1 MQISVNHSQALLDLV
16 RAGHISVD
24 AVEWVDK
31 LPVSLI
37 VETRELF
44 LKGGETDAGAVV
56 GKSAESY
63 VVELVA
69 GAGDQVRSIAAAAEQ
84 QSATTE
90 AINTSVGDINSLAA
104 KAADT
109 LDHCADAVRELA
121 DLANN
126 LNELIRDLQQQDAA
140 SFALPE
146 AKKG

>member
-1 MQISVNHSQALLDLV
+1 MAATKDVGQAIAGIQRGADETAARMDQAAARVADATGLSERSGQALS
-16 RAGHISVD
+16 RI
-24 AVEWVDK
+24 
-31 LPVSLI
+31 
-37 VETRELF
+37 
-44 LKGGETDAGAVV
+44 
-56 GKSAESY
+56 
-63 VVELVA
+63 VELVA

-126 LNELIRDLQQQDAA
+126 LNELIRGLQQKETTTY
-140 SFALPE
+140 ALPN
-146 AKKG
+146 AKKA